1 MINRRD
7 FIKLGFIGYN
17 LFIFNYKSDNSK
29 INNIGYSFNYVR
41 LK

>member
-7 FIKLGFIGYN
+7 FIKLGFIRYN
-17 LFIFNYKSDNSK
+17 LFILNYKSDNSE
-29 INNIGYSFNYVR
+29 IGDIGYSLDYVR